1 MSVIKIA
8 VAGAAG
14 RMGRAILKIAA
25 QSKEC
30 RIAGGLEQAS
40 SPSMGEDLGS
50 LIGGAPLNVKVT
62 ATISD
67 ALSNADVLIDFT
79 HFSATEGHLK
89 AVLQK
94 KIGYVVG
101 TTGLND
107 SILASLKSASSTI
120 PVVQSPNMSIGVNV
134 LFKLSE
140 MTAQVL
146 NEDYD
151 IEIVEAHHRMKKD
164 SPSGTALKLLE
175 VMAKARKRD
184 LKKDVVYGR
193 EGETGA
199 RPRGQIGVLAMRG
212 GDVIGD
218 HTVSFLAEGERVELV
233 HRASS
238 RDAFAQGAVRAAQF
252 VARQKPGFYNMAQ
265 VLGLE
270 S

>member
-1 MSVIKIA
+1 MIKIA

-25 QSKEC
+25 QDKEC

-40 SPSMGEDLGS
+40 SPSIGEDLGS
-50 LIGGAPLNVKVT
+50 LTGGAPLNVKVT
-62 ATISD
+62 ANI
-67 ALSNADVLIDFT
+67 AEVLSNADVLIDFT
-79 HFSATEGHLK
+79 HFSATDSHLK

-101 TTGLND
+101 TTGLNEA
-107 SILASLKSASSTI
+107 ILAALKSASAMI

-140 MTAQVL
+140 MTAKAL

-175 VMAKARKRD
+175 VMAKARRCD

-193 EGETGA
+193 EGETGV

-218 HTVSFLAEGERVELV
+218 HTVSFLAEGERVELT

-238 RDAFAQGAVRAAQF
+238 RDAFAQGAVRAAKF
-252 VARQKPGFYNMAQ
+252 VAIQKPGLYNMAQ

-270 S
+270 